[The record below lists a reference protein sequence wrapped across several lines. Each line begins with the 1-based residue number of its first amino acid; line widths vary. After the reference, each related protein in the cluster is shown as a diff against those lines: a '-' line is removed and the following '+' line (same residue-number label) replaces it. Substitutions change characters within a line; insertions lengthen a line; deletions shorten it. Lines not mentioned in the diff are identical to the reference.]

1 MIKITLLFILTLTT
15 ILCNAQDIYRVATD
29 NTGICLNSFE
39 KTIKSCS
46 TSVVKLNLA
55 AKRCYRVRM
64 HSNGILRIDVKDKSI
79 YFESEKELE
88 FWGNETIILY
98 LNNEGKKKVKVA
110 IAIIALNK

>member
-1 MIKITLLFILTLTT
+1 
-15 ILCNAQDIYRVATD
+15 
-29 NTGICLNSFE
+29 
-39 KTIKSCS
+39 
-46 TSVVKLNLA
+46 
-55 AKRCYRVRM
+55 M